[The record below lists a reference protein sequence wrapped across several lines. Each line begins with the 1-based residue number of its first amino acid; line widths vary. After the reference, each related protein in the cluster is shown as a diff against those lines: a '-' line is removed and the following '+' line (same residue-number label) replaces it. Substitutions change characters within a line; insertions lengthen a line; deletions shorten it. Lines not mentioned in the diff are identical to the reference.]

1 MTVTHRRGRAALGP
15 AGRNPGR
22 CPGEDA
28 GVSMPE
34 LPPSY
39 PALIESF
46 GWVVEPGL
54 IVLAV
59 LTVLGLGGLPG

>member
-1 MTVTHRRGRAALGP
+1 MGP
-15 AGRNPGR
+15 AGRNPGH
-22 CPGEDA
+22 CSGEDA
-28 GVSMPE
+28 GVSMQE

-39 PALIESF
+39 PVLIESF